1 MIAQSLTTFCSIA
14 LTSAAHIFCTVDQVE
29 QEIQAAFD
37 FLDTVYKPF
46 GFNYKV
52 GLSTRNPK
60 KWMGDL
66 KVWDKAE
73 SALQAV
79 LEKRMPGQWKENP
92 EDAAFYGP
100 KASQTQ
106 YRVTFRTE
114 LIHRSWTLSLRTP

>member
-1 MIAQSLTTFCSIA
+1 MTVSLTFQMRTILRS
-14 LTSAAHIFCTVDQVE
+14 AHIFCTVDQVE
-29 QEIQAAFD
+29 SEIQAAFE
-37 FLDTVYKPF
+37 FLDAVYKPF

-52 GLSTRNPK
+52 GLSTRNPN

-73 SALQAV
+73 ASLRAV

-100 KASQTQ
+100 KVSFL
-106 YRVTFRTE
+106 V
-114 LIHRSWTLSLRTP
+114 LLPDMS

>member
-1 MIAQSLTTFCSIA
+1 MHIGADQKL
-14 LTSAAHIFCTVDQVE
+14 AHIFCSVDQVE

-46 GFNYKV
+46 GFTYKV

-66 KVWDKAE
+66 KVWEKAE
-73 SALQAV
+73 NALQAV

-100 KASQTQ
+100 KVS
-106 YRVTFRTE
+106 
-114 LIHRSWTLSLRTP
+114 